1 MSQIQIEVTKNQ
13 LSTLEELARESGL
26 SVGEYLLE
34 MALLQRSLT
43 DQKRDMVA
51 LLSSRVEE
59 AKSGNFSDQSVEDI
73 ANELFEEMGV

>member
-1 MSQIQIEVTKNQ
+1 MSQIQIEVTHHQ

-34 MALLQRSLT
+34 MALLQRSLA
-43 DQKRDMVA
+43 DQERDMVT

-59 AKSGNFSDQSVEDI
+59 AQSGSFSDQSVEEI
-73 ANELFEEMGV
+73 ATELFEEMGV

>member
-73 ANELFEEMGV
+73 AKELFEEMGV